1 MSGSNAGAF
10 PQVARQ
16 SSYQGPRAPQSPVR
30 ATAAGHNLF
39 ADAIIEENTRDR
51 GSRAAKAGLAFAL
64 QTAIVGALLL
74 LPLVFTEGIDLYKLN
89 NTVLLAPPPPAA
101 PPPPTLHA
109 QSIPKQSLL
118 HAALTAPTVIP
129 KKVVESAPDAGE
141 AAPTISDVTGGV
153 PGGVGDVL
161 GGSLTGAPTPP
172 PPAAAAK
179 PKEPVRIF
187 TGMKEP
193 TLLYAPSLVYPM
205 VARQAHVS
213 GIVVIEA
220 IIDDKGNVTQVKA
233 ISGPALLLNAAL
245 KAVSER
251 KYEPTILDGLPVSI
265 RFDVKVQFNLS

>member
-10 PQVARQ
+10 PQVARHG
-16 SSYQGPRAPQSPVR
+16 SYQGPRAPQSSVG
-30 ATAAGHNLF
+30 ATSAGHNLF

-51 GSRAAKAGLAFAL
+51 GRRAAKAGLAFAL
-64 QTAIVGALLL
+64 QAAIMGALLL
-74 LPLVFTEGIDLYKLN
+74 LPLVFTEGIDLYQLD

-129 KKVVESAPDAGE
+129 KKVVEAPDAGE
-141 AAPTISDVTGGV
+141 AAPTVSDVTGGV

-161 GGSLTGAPTPP
+161 GGSLTGAPPPP
-172 PPAAAAK
+172 PPAPAAK

-193 TLLYAPSLVYPM
+193 TLLYAPPLVYPM

-213 GIVVIEA
+213 GTVVIEA
-220 IIDDKGNVTQVKA
+220 VIDDKGNVTQVKA